1 MIKLLRSCLETALWT
16 EMVGSIV
23 LTLVL
28 LGWLLAV
35 ASLLG

>member
-16 EMVGSIV
+16 EMVGSTI

-28 LGWLLAV
+28 MGWLLGI